1 MIIVYN
7 LGKNPY
13 NHPITFQICSGAIFF
28 LLFGNQLSEKFSKK
42 LQIMN
47 SQREDLHHQ
56 NIRFTEHLNS
66 PRSIRSKLLS
76 SGKTPITLHELRMD
90 LLLVFVR
97 IRYCRQA
104 SEISTKNSR
113 VILLSSGEVVISA
126 TGQTKVYSSSML
138 YSRLSSEKLRVT
150 NILAGE
156 HSRILSFK
164 EYLKIENLF
173 YLSYGDHSHRVRKN
187 SLILRSIVLSN
198 HHTQVLSQHIDDFSG
213 QNHSVR
219 SMQNSRKEVWT
230 K

>member
-1 MIIVYN
+1 
-7 LGKNPY
+7 
-13 NHPITFQICSGAIFF
+13 
-28 LLFGNQLSEKFSKK
+28 
-42 LQIMN
+42 MN

-66 PRSIRSKLLS
+66 PHSIRSKLLS
-76 SGKTPITLHELRMD
+76 SGKTPITLHELQMD

-97 IRYCRQA
+97 IRYCHRV

-113 VILLSSGEVVISA
+113 VILVSSGEVAISA

-164 EYLKIENLF
+164 KYLTTKNLF
-173 YLSYGDHSHRVRKN
+173 YLSSGDHSHRVRKN